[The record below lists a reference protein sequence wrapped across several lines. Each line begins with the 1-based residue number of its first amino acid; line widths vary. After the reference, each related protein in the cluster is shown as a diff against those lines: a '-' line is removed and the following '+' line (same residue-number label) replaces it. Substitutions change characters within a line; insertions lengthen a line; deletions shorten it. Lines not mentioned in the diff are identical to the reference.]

1 MAHQN
6 KLGSLRRVEFI
17 WSEFRWSH
25 YNHGL
30 FAIVGSL
37 TDEGASVRPCHPVN
51 RDTGA
56 FEWFAALLKEL
67 EQNVF
72 TGDLL
77 RINTYITSKMEED
90 QMYNIVLNDVG
101 APYDPLTNLKS
112 RTHFGRPD
120 FSTIFSSIRN
130 GIEAGTY
137 LAGIESSL
145 KPTVSVFYC
154 GPGALAKDLKVIT
167 NKAKSKHVDFKF
179 L

>member
-1 MAHQN
+1 MSDEQ
-6 KLGSLRRVEFI
+6 K
-17 WSEFRWSH
+17 SEPAWDLPTCILLLCSTLDR
-25 YNHGL
+25 
-30 FAIVGSL
+30 L
-37 TDEGASVRPCHPVN
+37 TTVN

-67 EQNVF
+67 EQNIF

-90 QMYNIVLNDVG
+90 QMYNIALNDVG
-101 APYDPLTNLKS
+101 AAYDPLTNLKS

-120 FSTIFSSIRN
+120 FPSIFSSIRR
-130 GIEAGTY
+130 GIESGTY

-154 GPGALAKDLKVIT
+154 GPGSLAKDLKIMV
-167 NKAKSKHVDFKF
+167 NAAKSKQVDFRF